1 MNKYVI
7 LDVEMSYWNMKEII
21 HPVVLTDNDYC
32 VLVDCGY
39 VGSLPK
45 IEEALNLS
53 AIMPE
58 EITHIILTH
67 QDHDHMGAAAEFK
80 QKYPKVQIMASA
92 DETPYIN
99 GEKKSLRLIQA
110 EELQKIL
117 PPEQQAFGEAFC
129 SLLRRVEPV
138 AVDRPLSP
146 NEVLPFCGGCCFIAT
161 PGHTPGHISLH
172 IPKLD
177 IIITGDAMALDGGKP
192 VIANPQFT
200 LDLNMATSSMEKL
213 LSYQKETIICYHGG
227 VLRRQAPKNHFYK

>member
-1 MNKYVI
+1 MNKYAI
-7 LDVEMSYWNMKEII
+7 LDVEMSYWNMKEVI
-21 HPVVLTDNDYC
+21 HPVVLMDDNDY

-45 IEEALNLS
+45 IEEALHLN

-67 QDHDHMGAAAEFK
+67 QDHDHMGAVAEFK
-80 QKYPKVQIMASA
+80 RQYPKVQIMASA
-92 DETPYIN
+92 DEAPYIN
-99 GEKKSLRLIQA
+99 GERKSLRLIQA

-117 PPEQQAFGEAFC
+117 PAEQQAFGEAFC

-138 AVDRPLSP
+138 AVDRRISP
-146 NEVLPFCGGCCFIAT
+146 NEELPFCGGCRVIAT

-177 IIITGDAMALDGGKP
+177 IIIAGDAMALKDGKS

-200 LDLNMATSSMEKL
+200 LDINMATSSMDKL
-213 LSYQKETIICYHGG
+213 LSCQKEKIICYHGG
-227 VLRRQAPKNHFYK
+227 VLSGQALKKL